1 MKRFKNGCFVGKF
14 LPPHI
19 GHLSVIDRA
28 LSECE
33 KVTVVLA
40 EDLKHSKTL
49 CEQANFPYFSP
60 KERLEW
66 IRQHY
71 KNYNNINFI
80 FFDEHGIKK
89 DDLKTWSKK
98 FKEKVKG
105 IDAKYADESYPLGNP
120 SPAKSYLNIDK
131 IIDIALESGADAI
144 HPGYGFL
151 AENEEFEIYLNKEIY
166 GIDIASII
174 NKAVDKN
181 IKNGVEKDENN
192 FFIQNDE
199 NSIEIEIYLTEG
211 EKTYKMEQIYNQG
224 TEQFVQFFLDA
235 KFKSSK
241 VEYNEKNGRI
251 KYILFEQI

>member
-1 MKRFKNGCFVGKF
+1 MKMKRFKNGCFVGKF

-33 KVTVVLA
+33 KVTIVLA

-89 DDLKTWSKK
+89 DDLKSWSKK

-105 IDAKYADESYPLGNP
+105 IDAKYADESYR
-120 SPAKSYLNIDK
+120 YLNEKYFPECTFIPVDRDK
-131 IIDIALESGADAI
+131 INIHGTDIRNNPE
-144 HPGYGFL
+144 
-151 AENEEFEIYLNKEIY
+151 
-166 GIDIASII
+166 
-174 NKAVDKN
+174 N
-181 IKNGVEKDENN
+181 IKFMIEEGKSQVYKKL
-192 FFIQNDE
+192 ND
-199 NSIEIEIYLTEG
+199 L
-211 EKTYKMEQIYNQG
+211 KK
-224 TEQFVQFFLDA
+224 
-235 KFKSSK
+235 
-241 VEYNEKNGRI
+241 
-251 KYILFEQI
+251 